1 MLLSGYVE
9 GSGQGPIKGTITAFV
24 LTEGGQTRETS
35 VRVTNSLAQ
44 IRIRYSLVQVYTV
57 TGTLTGSVSTNCKQS
72 HVYWEGR
79 KGSSE
84 KPANTTFY

>member
-9 GSGQGPIKGTITAFV
+9 GSGQGPIKGTTTAFV
-24 LTEGGQTRETS
+24 LTEVGKTRETS

-57 TGTLTGSVSTNCKQS
+57 TATLTGSVSTNCK
-72 HVYWEGR
+72 
-79 KGSSE
+79 
-84 KPANTTFY
+84 